1 MSHNKHFAECEK
13 LEQWW
18 NDTTSE
24 WAQNNQNITVM
35 CPHPGLVLNN
45 PLLPDTKGRLNGT
58 HTITIDLKQ
67 STAENQKK
75 KEKNLNES

>member
-1 MSHNKHFAECEK
+1 
-13 LEQWW
+13 
-18 NDTTSE
+18 
-24 WAQNNQNITVM
+24 VV

-67 STAENQKK
+67 STAENQQQKK
-75 KEKNLNES
+75 NKKTKKILIVEPEPDIQILYSLFTKQYGFQYQMSV